1 MRRIAILGVVFT
13 QVTIWLC
20 FSQQIP
26 PVPGTPADSPDQKN
40 EQLERLRLQ
49 AKAQTDYMLGPGDSI
64 HIEVL
69 NVTEFNKDVEISQD
83 GTISLP
89 YLGSVRVEGL
99 TAYELQKKLESL
111 LGENLIKDPSVSVSI
126 KEHRSSPVYVL
137 GEVNRPGTYQLTHF
151 MRLVDMLTLAGG
163 FTTGAGETCAISRTG
178 ADGQINRIEI
188 DLKQLLEQG
197 DMAMNVPVESGDM
210 IVVGKKVERMFF
222 ILGDVGKPGAY
233 PMPSPKGIH
242 LSEAL
247 STAGGF
253 NKTAK
258 TNKSYIVQMQSDGS
272 RKLTEVDLKKILAGK
287 LEDPLLGNN
296 DLVYIPD
303 SKSKTIGYSF
313 MNSLSMFAYGGFL
326 AFIP

>member
-1 MRRIAILGVVFT
+1 MRRNTIFWVIVTQIIFGLCLG
-13 QVTIWLC
+13 
-20 FSQQIP
+20 QQIP
-26 PVPGTPADSPDQKN
+26 PVPTAPADSPDKKN
-40 EQLERLRLQ
+40 EQLEWIRLK
-49 AKAQTDYMLGPGDSI
+49 AKSQMDYILGPGDSI

-69 NVTEFNKDVEISQD
+69 NVTELNKDIEISQD
-83 GTISLP
+83 GTLSLP
-89 YLGSVRVEGL
+89 FLGSVRVEGL

-111 LGENLIKDPSVSVSI
+111 LGENLLKDPNVSVTI
-126 KEHRSSPVYVL
+126 KEYRSSPVYVL

-163 FTTGAGETCAISRTG
+163 FTTGAGESCAISRTG
-178 ADGQINRIEI
+178 ADGQTTRLEI
-188 DLKQLLEQG
+188 DLRQLLEQG
-197 DMAMNVPVESGDM
+197 DMVMNVPIEAGDM
-210 IVVGKKVERMFF
+210 IVVAKKVERLFF

-233 PMPSPKGIH
+233 PMPSPKGIR

-258 TNKSYIVQMQSDGS
+258 TSKSYLARMQSDGS
-272 RKLTEVDLKKILAGK
+272 RKLIEVDLKKILAGQ
-287 LEDPLLGNN
+287 LEDPLLGNY
-296 DLVYIPD
+296 DLVYVPD